1 MEPTKEKKPTYDI
14 DDLIAD
20 ACDTFDTDYWED
32 IKNKEMYNHL
42 KETREYDIDDMIHEI
57 ADSAVPIYYYDIAQ
71 YAAHNSHLMTFKSEL
86 NPEGTPHDQIQS
98 NIYSEIVDG
107 LHAYIAKKEK
117 DEEDEK

>member
-1 MEPTKEKKPTYDI
+1 MEPIKVKVDLTKEKKPTYDI

-32 IKNKEMYNHL
+32 IKKGN
-42 KETREYDIDDMIHEI
+42 YDVDDMIHEI
-57 ADSAVPIYYYDIAQ
+57 ADSAVPIYYYDIGQ
-71 YAAHNSHLMTFKSEL
+71 FAAHNSHLMTFKSEL

-107 LHAYIAKKEK
+107 LHAHIAKKEK
-117 DEEDEK
+117 EEEDEE